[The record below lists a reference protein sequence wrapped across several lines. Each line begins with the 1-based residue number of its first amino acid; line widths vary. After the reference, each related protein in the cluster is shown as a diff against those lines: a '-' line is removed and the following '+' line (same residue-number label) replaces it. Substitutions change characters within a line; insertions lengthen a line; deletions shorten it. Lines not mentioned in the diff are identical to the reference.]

1 MWIKDKAQGVT
12 RWEETFVNGTR
23 ADAVTVAN
31 TIYAAQL
38 AKYGNKY
45 DLAVSFKLKNM
56 DGGWRREAFR
66 HVAEGPP
73 PVWSVDG
80 YETLINNPVLVKD
93 SDLIVERVIIY
104 RIAHMKSKY

>member
-38 AKYGNKY
+38 AKYGNN
-45 DLAVSFKLKNM
+45 LN
-56 DGGWRREAFR
+56 
-66 HVAEGPP
+66 
-73 PVWSVDG
+73 
-80 YETLINNPVLVKD
+80 I
-93 SDLIVERVIIY
+93 
-104 RIAHMKSKY
+104 